1 MTRSFGAKEA
11 GRNGSLVQMRT
22 VDSKKQRV
30 QPMVLNTEQ
39 VVNEQQQQNKQKPW
53 LELENN
59 EFS

>member
-1 MTRSFGAKEA
+1 
-11 GRNGSLVQMRT
+11 MRT

>member
-1 MTRSFGAKEA
+1 
-11 GRNGSLVQMRT
+11 MRT

-30 QPMVLNTEQ
+30 QSMVLNTEQ